1 MTVLEYPGPAAEWLH
16 ALPLG
21 NGRLGAMCWGGA
33 TARFDLNHEGVWS
46 GSPDGDAASAGGTDQ
61 EARQLLARARD
72 AAVSGRWHEA
82 TEPLQAL
89 QAPYAQAFLPLGTLE
104 VVTADAG
111 PGRRSLDLR
120 TGTHTWSWAG
130 GRSRTVVSAVDDVLL
145 HVVDGAVPHPV
156 EVRLT
161 SPLRELHR
169 EHRPDGVEVRLRA
182 PSDVAPGH
190 EPDLPAATW
199 GPGAVEACVVVGWR
213 RHDDR
218 WVLALAVETTYDGP
232 GSALRGSAGELA
244 DRARAR
250 VGRVL
255 AEVPAEVLRRH
266 EAEHTGL
273 FDRCGVRVGGP
284 VQDVTGSQ
292 DVSGSR
298 GDVSGRADGGGREP
312 ARTLE
317 ERLAAARADP
327 RRVLEADPGLAGAL
341 LDHAR
346 YLLMASSRGCRLP
359 ATLQG
364 LWNLDLQPPW
374 SSSYTLNINTEMN
387 YWPAEVLGLPE
398 TVQPLEDLVVAL
410 ASSGRVTARRLG
422 AEGWAAHHNSDAWA
436 FASSVGAG
444 HGDPAWAFWPMG
456 GLWLVRHLVERV
468 RFGSVD
474 DDHVREV
481 LWPVLRDAAEFALS
495 WLVRLPDGSWGTA
508 PSTSPENTFVD
519 EHGRTVAV
527 TCSSAMDRALV
538 RDVLR
543 SVVEL
548 APRVGADSADLAGR
562 AAVVL
567 PDLPGVL
574 VTTDGR
580 AQEWGQEEVESDPHH
595 RHVSHLYPLFPGDEA
610 LTATEEAAMAASL
623 EGRGDDSSGWSLAWK
638 IALWARLHRPD
649 RVSDLLDLVFRDA
662 TGVRGQWAG
671 GLYRNLF
678 AAHPPFQI
686 DGNLGYAAALAECLL
701 QSHRGY
707 VELLPALP
715 AELASG
721 SAHGLVARPGVVVD
735 LDWADGDLVRAVV
748 RPRSPAPEAVAGRT
762 VVLRW
767 RGREVRRRLT
777 DGPVVVGRQD
787 FRVGA

>member
-1 MTVLEYPGPAAEWLH
+1 MTTLEYPGPAAEWLH

-21 NGRLGAMCWGGA
+21 NGRLGAMCWGGSA
-33 TARFDLNHEGVWS
+33 ARIDLNHEGVWS
-46 GSPDGDAASAGGTDQ
+46 GPPDGDAESPGGTDR

-72 AAVSGRWHEA
+72 AATSGRGHEA

-104 VVTADAG
+104 VVSPDGG

-120 TGTHTWSWAG
+120 TGTHTWTHAGSRMG
-130 GRSRTVVSAVDDVLL
+130 GRARTVVSAVDDVLL
-145 HVVDGAVPHPV
+145 HVVDRASPEPV

-161 SPLRELHR
+161 SPLHELHR
-169 EHRPDGVEVRLRA
+169 ELRPEGIEVWLRA

-190 EPDLPAATW
+190 EPDFPAATW

-213 RHDDR
+213 RHGDR

-232 GSALRGSAGELA
+232 GSAPRGAAGELA
-244 DRARAR
+244 DRARTR

-255 AEVPAEVLRRH
+255 AEDPAEVLRRH

-273 FDRCGVRVGGP
+273 FDRCGVKVGEPGP
-284 VQDVTGSQ
+284 DARDG
-292 DVSGSR
+292 R
-298 GDVSGRADGGGREP
+298 GDVGDRGDVGGREP

-317 ERLAAARADP
+317 ERLASARTAP
-327 RRVLEADPGLAGAL
+327 GRVLEADPGLAGAL

-346 YLLMASSRGCRLP
+346 YLLMSSSRGCRLP

-364 LWNLDLQPPW
+364 LWNLDMQPPW

-410 ASSGRVTARRLG
+410 ASSGRATARRLG

-474 DDHVREV
+474 DDHVRDV
-481 LWPVLRDAAEFALS
+481 VWPVLRDAAEFALS

-519 EHGRTVAV
+519 AQGRAVAV
-527 TCSSAMDRALV
+527 SWSSAMDRALV

-548 APRVGADSADLAGR
+548 APRVGADAADLAGR

-567 PDLPGVL
+567 PNLPGVL
-574 VTTDGR
+574 VATDGR
-580 AQEWGQEEVESDPHH
+580 VQEWGQEEPESDPHH

-623 EGRGDDSSGWSLAWK
+623 ERRGDDSSGWSLAWK
-638 IALWARLHRPD
+638 VALWARLHRPD

-715 AELASG
+715 TELASG
-721 SAHGLVARPGVVVD
+721 SAHGLVARPGLVVD

-748 RPRSPAPEAVAGRT
+748 RPRSLAPEAVEGRT

-777 DGPVVVGRQD
+777 SDPVVVGPPD
-787 FRVGA
+787 FAA

>member
-1 MTVLEYPGPAAEWLH
+1 MTTLEYEGPAAEWLH

-21 NGRLGAMCWGGA
+21 NGRLGAMCWGGS

-46 GSPDGDAASAGGTDQ
+46 GPPDGDAASAGGTDR

-72 AAVSGRWHEA
+72 AATSGRGYEA

-104 VVTADAG
+104 VVTPDAG

-120 TGTHTWSWAG
+120 TGTHTWSHTGNRAG
-130 GRSRTVVSAVDDVLL
+130 GRARTVVSAVDDVLL
-145 HVVDGAVPHPV
+145 HVVDGAPPDPV

-161 SPLRELHR
+161 SPLHELHR
-169 EHRPDGVEVRLRA
+169 EHGPAGTEIWLRA

-213 RHDDR
+213 RHGER

-232 GSALRGSAGELA
+232 GSAPRGSAEELA

-255 AEVPAEVLRRH
+255 AEDPAEVLRRH
-266 EAEHTGL
+266 EAEHTVL
-273 FDRCGVRVGGP
+273 FDRCGVRMGG
-284 VQDVTGSQ
+284 QDRNAPGDPA
-292 DVSGSR
+292 DV
-298 GDVSGRADGGGREP
+298 AEREP

-317 ERLAAARADP
+317 ERLAAARAAP
-327 RRVLEADPGLAGAL
+327 GRVLETDPGLAGAL

-346 YLLMASSRGCRLP
+346 YLLMSSSRGCRLP

-364 LWNLDLQPPW
+364 LWNLDMQPPW

-410 ASSGRVTARRLG
+410 ASSGRSTARRLG

-436 FASSVGAG
+436 FAASVGAG
-444 HGDPAWAFWPMG
+444 RGDPAWAFWPMG

-468 RFGSVD
+468 RFGSVGD
-474 DDHVREV
+474 AHVRDV
-481 LWPVLRDAAEFALS
+481 VWPVLRDAAEFALS
-495 WLVRLPDGSWGTA
+495 WLVRTPDGSWGTA

-519 EHGRTVAV
+519 AQGRVVAV
-527 TCSSAMDRALV
+527 SWSSAMDRALV

-548 APRVGADSADLAGR
+548 APRIGTESADLAGR

-574 VTTDGR
+574 VATDGR
-580 AQEWGQEEVESDPHH
+580 VQERGREESESDPHH
-595 RHVSHLYPLFPGDEA
+595 RHVSHLYPLFPGDEE

-623 EGRGDDSSGWSLAWK
+623 ERRGDDSSGWSLAWK

-662 TGVRGQWAG
+662 TAVRGQWAG

-715 AELASG
+715 TELASG
-721 SAHGLVARPGVVVD
+721 SAHGLVARPGLVVD

-748 RPRSPAPEAVAGRT
+748 RPRSLAPKAQEPVEGRT

-777 DGPVVVGRQD
+777 GEPVVVGPPD
-787 FRVGA
+787 FTA

>member
-1 MTVLEYPGPAAEWLH
+1 MTVLEHPGPAAEWLH

-21 NGRLGAMCWGGA
+21 NGRLGAMCWGGS

-46 GSPDGDAASAGGTDQ
+46 GSPDGDAASAGGTDR

-72 AAVSGRWHEA
+72 AATSGRWHEA
-82 TEPLQAL
+82 TGPLQAL

-104 VVTADAG
+104 VVTPDAG

-120 TGTHTWSWAG
+120 TGTHTWSGPG

-145 HVVDGAVPHPV
+145 HVVDGATSDPV

-169 EHRPDGVEVRLRA
+169 EHGPERIEVWLRA
-182 PSDVAPGH
+182 PSDIAPGH

-213 RHDDR
+213 RHGDR
-218 WVLALAVETTYDGP
+218 LVLALAVETTYRGP
-232 GSALRGSAGELA
+232 GSALHGSAGDVA
-244 DRARAR
+244 GRARGR
-250 VGRVL
+250 VARVL
-255 AEVPAEVLRRH
+255 AEDPAEVLRRH
-266 EAEHTGL
+266 EAEHTSL
-273 FDRCGVRVGGP
+273 FDRCGVRVGEPGRDAP
-284 VQDVTGSQ
+284 GD
-292 DVSGSR
+292 R
-298 GDVSGRADGGGREP
+298 GDTGGQAP
-312 ARTLE
+312 TLE

-327 RRVLEADPGLAGAL
+327 RRVLETDPGLAGAL

-346 YLLMASSRGCRLP
+346 YLLMSSSRGCRLP

-364 LWNLDLQPPW
+364 LWNLDMQPPW
-374 SSSYTLNINTEMN
+374 SSGYTLNINTEMN

-410 ASSGRVTARRLG
+410 ASSGRSTARRLG

-436 FASSVGAG
+436 LASSVGAG
-444 HGDPAWAFWPMG
+444 HGDPAWAFWPVG

-474 DDHVREV
+474 DDHVRDV
-481 LWPVLRDAAEFALS
+481 VWPVLRDAAEFALS
-495 WLVRLPDGSWGTA
+495 WLVRTPDGSWGTA

-519 EHGRTVAV
+519 AHGRTVAV

-543 SVVEL
+543 AVVEL
-548 APRVGADSADLAGR
+548 APRIGTGSADLAGR

-567 PDLPGVL
+567 PDLPGVR
-574 VTTDGR
+574 VATDGR
-580 AQEWGQEEVESDPHH
+580 VQEWGEEQVESDPHH

-610 LTATEEAAMAASL
+610 LTATQEAAMVASL
-623 EGRGDDSSGWSLAWK
+623 ERRGDDSSGWSLAWK

-715 AELASG
+715 AELATG

-748 RPRSPAPEAVAGRT
+748 RPRSPAPEAVEGRT

-777 DGPVVVGRQD
+777 AGPVVVGPED
-787 FRVGA
+787 FGPGT

>member
-1 MTVLEYPGPAAEWLH
+1 MTVLEYPGRAAEWLH

-21 NGRLGAMCWGGA
+21 NGRLGAMCWGGS

-46 GSPDGDAASAGGTDQ
+46 GSPDGDAASAGGTDR
-61 EARQLLARARD
+61 EAQQLLARARR
-72 AAVSGRWHEA
+72 AATSGRWHEA
-82 TEPLQAL
+82 TAPLQAL
-89 QAPYAQAFLPLGTLE
+89 QAPYAQTFLPLGTLE
-104 VVTADAG
+104 VVTPEAG

-120 TGTHTWSWAG
+120 TGTHTWSRPG
-130 GRSRTVVSAVDDVLL
+130 GQSRTVVSAVDDVLL
-145 HVVDGAVPHPV
+145 HVVDGASSDPV

-161 SPLRELHR
+161 SPLHELHR
-169 EHRPDGVEVRLRA
+169 EHGPEGIEVRLRA

-190 EPDLPAATW
+190 EPDLPAATE

-213 RHDDR
+213 RQGDR
-218 WVLALAVETTYDGP
+218 LVLALAVETTYRGP
-232 GSALRGSAGELA
+232 GSALRGSATELA

-255 AEVPAEVLRRH
+255 AEDPAEVLRRH
-266 EAEHTGL
+266 DAEHTSL
-273 FDRCGVRVGGP
+273 FDRCGVRVDRPG
-284 VQDVTGSQ
+284 Q
-292 DVSGSR
+292 
-298 GDVSGRADGGGREP
+298 EP
-312 ARTLE
+312 PGTIE
-317 ERLAAARADP
+317 ERLAVARADP
-327 RRVLEADPGLAGAL
+327 RRALEADPGLAGAL

-346 YLLMASSRGCRLP
+346 YLLMSSSRGCRLP

-364 LWNLDLQPPW
+364 LWNLDMRPPW

-410 ASSGRVTARRLG
+410 ASSGRATARRLG
-422 AEGWAAHHNSDAWA
+422 AAGWAAHHNSDAWA
-436 FASSVGAG
+436 FASSVGGG
-444 HGDPAWAFWPMG
+444 HGDLAWAFWPVG

-474 DDHVREV
+474 DDHVRDV
-481 LWPVLRDAAEFALS
+481 VWPVLRDAAEFALS
-495 WLVRLPDGSWGTA
+495 WLVRAPDGSWGTA

-519 EHGRTVAV
+519 ARGRTVAV

-548 APRVGADSADLAGR
+548 APRIGAESAGLAER

-574 VTTDGR
+574 VAADGR
-580 AQEWGQEEVESDPHH
+580 VMEWGEAQVESDPHH
-595 RHVSHLYPLFPGDEA
+595 RHVSHLYPLFPGDEP
-610 LTATEEAAMAASL
+610 LTATEEAAAAASL
-623 EGRGDDSSGWSLAWK
+623 ERRGDDSSGWSLAWK

-649 RVSDLLDLVFRDA
+649 RVSDLLDLVLRDA
-662 TGVRGQWAG
+662 TGVHGQWAG

-707 VELLPALP
+707 VDLLPALP
-715 AELASG
+715 AELATG

-735 LDWADGDLVRAVV
+735 LDWADGDLVQAVV
-748 RPRSPAPEAVAGRT
+748 RPRSPTPKAVEGRT

-767 RGREVRRRLT
+767 RGREVRRRLAE
-777 DGPVVVGRQD
+777 GPLVVGPAD
-787 FRVGA
+787 FGATTEGT